1 MTNTGG
7 SVKEICDNVALAR
20 ELTALGNYENAEV
33 YYQGSIQLMSKFIS
47 QISDPIRKDKWQQV
61 CIYLFV

>member
-1 MTNTGG
+1 MANTGG

-20 ELTALGNYENAEV
+20 EMSVLSNYENAV
-33 YYQGSIQLMSKFIS
+33 IYYEGSLQLISKFIS

-61 CIYLFV
+61 MYI